1 MSSGFLR
8 CNQCIKTLHLSYQT
22 AQSDDFKFFT
32 WYGGDP
38 YGKGG
43 SEHYAKEKDRSKMV
57 FKVIFLDPRVFPI
70 QINIRLKKIQ
80 TWFFLHNHIGA
91 ALPALRKPR
100 PSLLFYLD

>member
-70 QINIRLKKIQ
+70 QINIRLKKIPNLVFFAQ
-80 TWFFLHNHIGA
+80 TISEQPCQPSENPV
-91 ALPALRKPR
+91 LP
-100 PSLLFYLD
+100 SSFT